1 MDQDQLVIL
10 QVPPIQVQEVVA
22 EVMGVYLS
30 GAGLADLVWLLLD
43 TNIPQVQT
51 VLRSLSVPK
60 PADLQQPQY
69 ILLLH

>member
-1 MDQDQLVIL
+1 MALVFAP
-10 QVPPIQVQEVVA
+10 VPPIQAQAVVA
-22 EVMGVYLS
+22 EVMGVYIS
-30 GAGLADLVWLLLD
+30 GARLADLVWLLLD

-60 PADLQQPQY
+60 LVDLQRPQY